1 MVEELK
7 SGFEPPQ
14 LQLNG
19 KAIPPQ
25 SDFLDK
31 FEEVQFPHLNTLTQ
45 HMELLFSGDKNLSR

>member
-31 FEEVQFPHLNTLTQ
+31 FEDVQFPQLNTLT
-45 HMELLFSGDKNLSR
+45 